1 MEPAYGAQHAAAPRL
16 RRRGRPGAGLSAASV
31 PAAAASIEAAR
42 LRVTECT
49 DCSLCEG
56 RTHAVPG
63 RGAVPSAIMLV
74 GEAPG
79 RSEDLRGEPFVGAAG
94 SRLDDALGA
103 AGDQFNLHALALS
116 SALLAA
122 GAKQII
128 FYASYGG
135 RRIIGARSRRR
146 MRPFERLV
154 RRYGAAAAFVAAATP
169 IPDDIVYVPLGLA
182 RYNPLRFFAATLAGK
197 VVLHYIIVVVA
208 HFLGL
213 SIVEPF
219 LEDIDDAT
227 PVYIGIAIFGAALTS
242 VVILLLRLDWARVLG
257 RVAPWTLD
265 DEGGETGAAGAEG
278 GDSGRGGGGR
288 GTAGPGG

>member
-1 MEPAYGAQHAAAPRL
+1 MDVTDLFPFD
-16 RRRGRPGAGLSAASV
+16 PGGGYLLLSLVSFFGSLIPFV
-31 PAAAASIEAAR
+31 P
-42 LRVTECT
+42 
-49 DCSLCEG
+49 
-56 RTHAVPG
+56 
-63 RGAVPSAIMLV
+63 VPSFLLLATMAV
-74 GEAPG
+74 
-79 RSEDLRGEPFVGAAG
+79 
-94 SRLDDALGA
+94 
-103 AGDQFNLHALALS
+103 GDQFDLHVLALS

-135 RRIIGARSRRR
+135 GRIIGARSRLR

-182 RYNPLRFFAATLAGK
+182 KYNPLRFFAATLAGK

-213 SIVEPF
+213 SLVEPF

-227 PVYIGIAIFGAALTS
+227 PVYIGMIAFGAALTA
-242 VVILLLRLDWARVLG
+242 VVIVLLRLDWARVLG

-265 DEGGETGAAGAEG
+265 EEGSAA
-278 GDSGRGGGGR
+278 GGGGNS
-288 GTAGPGG
+288 GGGNSGGGNSGGGGGPGPAGPSRS

>member
-1 MEPAYGAQHAAAPRL
+1 MDVTDLFPFD
-16 RRRGRPGAGLSAASV
+16 PGGGYLLLSLVSFFGSLIPFV
-31 PAAAASIEAAR
+31 P
-42 LRVTECT
+42 
-49 DCSLCEG
+49 
-56 RTHAVPG
+56 
-63 RGAVPSAIMLV
+63 VPSFLLLATMAV
-74 GEAPG
+74 
-79 RSEDLRGEPFVGAAG
+79 
-94 SRLDDALGA
+94 
-103 AGDQFNLHALALS
+103 GDQFDLHVLALS

-135 RRIIGARSRRR
+135 GRIIGARSRLR

-182 RYNPLRFFAATLAGK
+182 KYNPLRFFAATLAGK

-213 SIVEPF
+213 SLVEPF

-227 PVYIGIAIFGAALTS
+227 PVYIGMIVFGAALTS
-242 VVILLLRLDWARVLG
+242 VVIVLLRLDWARVLG

-265 DEGGETGAAGAEG
+265 EDGSAAGA
-278 GDSGRGGGGR
+278 GGGVG
-288 GTAGPGG
+288 GGAGGGAGGGPGPEASSRS

>member
-1 MEPAYGAQHAAAPRL
+1 MDVTDLFPFD
-16 RRRGRPGAGLSAASV
+16 PGGGYLLLSLVSFFGSLIPFV
-31 PAAAASIEAAR
+31 P
-42 LRVTECT
+42 
-49 DCSLCEG
+49 
-56 RTHAVPG
+56 
-63 RGAVPSAIMLV
+63 VPSFLLLATMAV
-74 GEAPG
+74 
-79 RSEDLRGEPFVGAAG
+79 
-94 SRLDDALGA
+94 
-103 AGDQFNLHALALS
+103 GDQFDLHVLALS

-135 RRIIGARSRRR
+135 GRIIGARSRLR

-182 RYNPLRFFAATLAGK
+182 KYNPLRFFAATLGGK

-213 SIVEPF
+213 SLVEPF

-227 PVYIGIAIFGAALTS
+227 PVYIGMIAFGAALTA
-242 VVILLLRLDWARVLG
+242 VVIVLLRLDWARVLG

-265 DEGGETGAAGAEG
+265 EEGSAA
-278 GDSGRGGGGR
+278 GGGGNS
-288 GTAGPGG
+288 GGGNSGGGNSGGGNSGGGGGGGPGPAGPSRS

>member
-1 MEPAYGAQHAAAPRL
+1 MDVTDLFPFD
-16 RRRGRPGAGLSAASV
+16 PGGGYLLLSLVSFFGSLIPFV
-31 PAAAASIEAAR
+31 P
-42 LRVTECT
+42 
-49 DCSLCEG
+49 
-56 RTHAVPG
+56 
-63 RGAVPSAIMLV
+63 VPSFLLLATMAV
-74 GEAPG
+74 
-79 RSEDLRGEPFVGAAG
+79 
-94 SRLDDALGA
+94 
-103 AGDQFNLHALALS
+103 GDQFDLHVLALS

-135 RRIIGARSRRR
+135 GRIIGARSRLR

-182 RYNPLRFFAATLAGK
+182 KYNPLRFFAATLAGK

-213 SIVEPF
+213 SLVEPF

-227 PVYIGIAIFGAALTS
+227 PVYIGMIVFGAALTS
-242 VVILLLRLDWARVLG
+242 VVIVLLRLDWARVLG

-265 DEGGETGAAGAEG
+265 EDGSAAGA
-278 GDSGRGGGGR
+278 GGGG
-288 GTAGPGG
+288 GGGAGGGPGPEASSRS